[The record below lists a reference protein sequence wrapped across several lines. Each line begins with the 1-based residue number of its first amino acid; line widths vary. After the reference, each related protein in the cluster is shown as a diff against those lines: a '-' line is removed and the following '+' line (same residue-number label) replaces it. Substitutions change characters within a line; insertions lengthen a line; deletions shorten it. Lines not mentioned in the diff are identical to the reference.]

1 MNFGNKYFRKFNDV
15 FTPEQHKEIL
25 RVLKGR
31 GWSFDNW
38 AEHEADKGILCWSM
52 WELEKQKFF
61 TNLVPRIEELT
72 GNRYRADRIYGNG
85 QSFGQ
90 DGVFHTD
97 ESDPNAHT
105 FLYYPTELDPL
116 DVYEYGGETQFLQD
130 DGEMYH
136 VYPFTNTAVIFDGR
150 IWHRGMGPNKWTKNL
165 RMSLAFKLFKI

>member
-1 MNFGNKYFRKFNDV
+1 MNFGNKYFRKFSDV

-52 WELEKQKFF
+52 WELEQKPFF
-61 TNLVPRIEELT
+61 QGLVKRIEELT

-116 DVYEYGGETQFLQD
+116 DVYEYGGETQFLQN

-150 IWHRGMGPNKWTKNL
+150 IWHRGMGPNKWTKQL

>member
-1 MNFGNKYFRKFNDV
+1 
-15 FTPEQHKEIL
+15 
-25 RVLKGR
+25 VLKGR

-52 WELEKQKFF
+52 WELETKPFF
-61 TNLVPRIEELT
+61 QGLVKRIEKLT

-105 FLYYPTELDPL
+105 FLYYPTELNTL

-150 IWHRGMGPNKWTKNL
+150 IWHRGMGPNKWTKDL